1 MKKYLLPA
9 VLVSLLMAACGDADG
24 PDVGANG
31 QPVMTSESMVLTS
44 PIIRGF
50 IADGTGCATIGD
62 PIINGN
68 IITFIL
74 TDYIAE
80 KEGTG
85 LARATC
91 DIAVEVDLPPGVTLS
106 LDNVIYRGFADGS
119 ASRSTFFREYFF
131 AGMFLGDRRFTVIDY
146 NAAGTPTIIR
156 NDSDEYMSDFGEF
169 TALDEVMSVG
179 ASPCGEPAIWRANTS
194 LSVRNN
200 TTRSFSLSSID
211 TVDVANQYFITFDF
225 GLGRNC

>member
-9 VLVSLLMAACGDADG
+9 LLMSLVTAACANSDA
-24 PDVGANG
+24 PDVGQSS
-31 QPVMTSESMVLTS
+31 QPVGTLEELSLVA

-50 IADGTGCATIGD
+50 IADGTGCGTLGD
-62 PIINGN
+62 PVINGN
-68 IITFIL
+68 SITFIL

-91 DIAVEVDLPPGVTLS
+91 DIAVEVDLPAGVTIS

-119 ASRSTFFREYFF
+119 LARSTFFREYFF
-131 AGMFLGDRRFTVIDY
+131 AGTFLGDRRFTVIDY
-146 NAAGTPTIIR
+146 NIAGVPRILQ
-156 NDSDEYMSDFGEF
+156 NDSDEYMSNFGEF
-169 TALDEVMSVG
+169 TALDEVVSVG
-179 ASPCGEPAIWRANTS
+179 ASPCGQPAIWRSNTS
-194 LSVRNN
+194 LSVRN
-200 TTRSFSLSSID
+200 TAAGSFSLSSID
-211 TVDVANQYFITFDF
+211 TVDVQNEYFITFAF

>member
-9 VLVSLLMAACGDADG
+9 LLMSLLTAACGNPDG
-24 PDVGANG
+24 PDVGASR
-31 QPVMTSESMVLTS
+31 QPVATLEQMIVDA

-50 IADGTGCATIGD
+50 VADGTGCATIGE
-62 PIINGN
+62 PVINGN
-68 IITFIL
+68 TITFIL

-91 DIAVEVDLPPGVTLS
+91 DIAVEIDLPAGVTLS

-119 ASRSTFFREYFF
+119 LSRSTFFREYFF

-146 NAAGTPTIIR
+146 NAIGTPIVIR
-156 NDSDEYMSDFGEF
+156 NDSDDYMSDFGEF
-169 TALDEVMSVG
+169 TALDEVLSVG

-200 TTRSFSLSSID
+200 AAGSFSLSSID
-211 TVDVANQYFITFDF
+211 TVDVQNQYFITFDF